1 MQLFTVNSYYL
12 PLMKKFTVNKSQ
24 EYIQNY
30 ERLIKIFTINE
41 YNLQLIKRLTV
52 NVYSLTRSKTIK

>member
-24 EYIQNY
+24 EYIQNC
-30 ERLIKIFTINE
+30 
-41 YNLQLIKRLTV
+41 
-52 NVYSLTRSKTIK
+52 